1 VLGVRVEEMVDLE
14 DETETIVGASR
25 DQQFGH
31 LVMFGL
37 GGIFVGVFEDTSF
50 RVAPVSETAAREMTE
65 EITAAPM
72 LRGARGRPPGDVEG
86 VVETIQR
93 VSQLVT
99 DVPAITELDINP
111 LVVGPDRVCAVDF
124 RLSLDPEAL

>member
-1 VLGVRVEEMVDLE
+1 VLGVRVEEMIDLA
-14 DETETIVGASR
+14 DATETIVGASR
-25 DQQFGH
+25 DPQFGP

-50 RVAPVSETAAREMTE
+50 RVAPVTESEAREMTE
-65 EITAAPM
+65 EITAGPM
-72 LRGARGRPPGDVEG
+72 LRGVRGRPPGDVDG

-111 LVVGPDRVCAVDF
+111 LVVGPDRVCAADF
-124 RLSLDPEAL
+124 RLSLDPDAL